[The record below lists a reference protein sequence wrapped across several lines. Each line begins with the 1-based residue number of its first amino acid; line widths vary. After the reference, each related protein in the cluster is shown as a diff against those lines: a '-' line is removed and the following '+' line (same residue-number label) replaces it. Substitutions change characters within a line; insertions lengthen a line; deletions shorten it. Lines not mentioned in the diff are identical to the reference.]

1 MKTLLSGTLLIVLLC
16 ITASAE
22 TYNWVYP
29 RAAGW
34 DATGRWTMASAP
46 NDTNHWPRMPG
57 DKAIIPSWVTNNIDD
72 PSYDMKQF
80 AFNAFGNQPVTI
92 FGEMR
97 TEFSNT
103 WTQIGTFAP
112 TDLVVFDNDG
122 QQSVVSYYSYV
133 YNWNRLEFPIWDT
146 KVVLSNDLNIYV
158 DGIATPD
165 GYAHINRIIFGQ
177 DSGIFGDHH
186 IIHHG
191 PGSLNLGIVY
201 FNSEPYE
208 TLIMTT
214 KPTIISNGIGELEA
228 GPLFGAPV
236 MLTEGTRVDGS
247 TTNFVTG
254 VTRQGSWETIDV
266 DLLFRGGN
274 HRQNWTIS
282 GGMFSP
288 LTNAGNLIVEDQ
300 ANIQLYGD
308 DEDYGDTWYYFDG
321 VTKGTNFV
329 INWWPGGKANFTGSI
344 SPGINEGD
352 LGWLGFVDYHTNAG
366 VIFGMPAEPVD
377 LHIDVNGTDS
387 DYISTERLPDF
398 PVSRAALKLNIINGI
413 PSATNIIWYSFEN
426 LTGEFASVEIMP
438 IGATAT
444 IIYEDNQILVTDA
457 IVPGD
462 FAVDPNTLVFDAGE
476 TQKMVTVS
484 SETEATVNIAPVGDA
499 TNWIGVPLQVAVS
512 NGFPADVPVT
522 LTTDVPAGSTGVV
535 RFVGVEQT
543 GLTNDVLVI
552 TSVTGDF
559 AVDPDMLEF
568 IEGETQKTVNVSTTT
583 KATVTIAPVG
593 DAASWISVPAQVTVS
608 NGYPADV
615 PVMIPEEQEAY
626 STGTVRFTSV
636 EMPGL
641 TNDVLVTVIPEPAAV
656 LLLTLAAA
664 ALLSRRDR

>member
-1 MKTLLSGTLLIVLLC
+1 MKTLLYGSLLIVMLC
-16 ITASAE
+16 VTASAE

-57 DKAIIPSWVTNNIDD
+57 DKAIIPSWVTNNVDI

-80 AFNAFGNQPVTI
+80 AFNAFGTQPVTI

-122 QQSVVSYYSYV
+122 PQSAVSYYSYV

-146 KVVLSNDLNIYV
+146 KVVLSNDLNLYV

-165 GYAHINRIIFGQ
+165 GYAHINRMIFGQ

-191 PGSLNLGIVY
+191 PGSVNLGIVY
-201 FNSEPYE
+201 TDSEPYE

-214 KPTIISNGIGELEA
+214 KPTIISNGIAELEA

-236 MLTEGTRVDGS
+236 MVTEGERTVQSG
-247 TTNFVTG
+247 TTNVTG
-254 VTRQGSWETIDV
+254 LTRQGSWQPIDV
-266 DLLFRGGN
+266 DILFRGGN

-288 LTNAGNLIVEDQ
+288 LTNFGNLIVEDQ
-300 ANIQLYGD
+300 GNIQLYGD
-308 DEDYGDTWYYFDG
+308 DPTYGDTWYYFG
-321 VTKGTNFV
+321 GMTKGTNFV
-329 INWWPGGKANFTGSI
+329 VNWWPGGKANFTGSI
-344 SPGINEGD
+344 SPGVNEGD
-352 LGWLGFVDYHTNAG
+352 IGWLGFVDFHTNAG
-366 VIFGMPAEPVD
+366 IIFGMPAEPVD
-377 LHIDVNGTDS
+377 LLIDVNGNDS

-398 PVSRAALKLNIINGI
+398 PVSSAALKLNIINGD
-413 PSATNIIWYSFEN
+413 PTATNIIWFSFEN
-426 LTGEFASVEIMP
+426 ITGEFASVEIMP
-438 IGATAT
+438 AGATAT
-444 IIYEDNQILVTDA
+444 IIYEDDQILVTDTV
-457 IVPGD
+457 VPGD
-462 FAVDPNTLVFDAGE
+462 FAVAPPVLVYDTGE

-484 SETEATVNIAPVGDA
+484 STTEATVNIAPVDDA
-499 TNWIGVPLQVAVS
+499 TNWIGVPSQVAVS
-512 NGFPADVPVT
+512 NGYPADVPVT
-522 LTTDVPAGSTGVV
+522 LTMEVPAGSTGIV
-535 RFVGVEQT
+535 RFVGLEQS
-543 GLTNDVLVI
+543 GLTNDVLV
-552 TSVTGDF
+552 VTTVSGDF
-559 AVDPDMLEF
+559 TVVPDMLEY

-583 KATVTIAPVG
+583 KATVNIAPVG
-593 DAASWISVPAQVTVS
+593 DAATWITVPPQVVVS

-615 PVMIPEEQEAY
+615 PVTIPESQEAY

-641 TNDVLVTVIPEPAAV
+641 TNDVLVTVIPEPAAAV
-656 LLLTLAAA
+656 LLTLAAA
-664 ALLSRRDR
+664 ALFRRRR